1 MTTQRPAAAI
11 PANNTAMND
20 IRTSIATHLASKNVP
35 PTPAWL
41 ASFLPSIRTST
52 PLQALQK
59 TALFRILATDITT
72 SLATIPATSLPANI
86 ANAAVKELR
95 LPGPIVVQVLDI
107 EDIGHSR
114 WSQFEALEAQ
124 ERGETRRGHEV
135 IRVIPEEG
143 NVPAP
148 VNASAGPHKL
158 LLQDGK
164 GTKVYGFEMRDVGG
178 VNVGMGIGAKLV
190 LRGVTVA
197 RGVVMLEPGGVEV
210 LGGKVEAWDKK
221 WREERKEVLK
231 QQAGVGLGGKEHT
244 IAKNAAAQ
252 ATPETHGSA
261 TPPRASSTSEEQRE
275 PELLVDVTVSAV
287 SGK

>member
-72 SLATIPATSLPANI
+72 TLATIPATSLPANI

-124 ERGETRRGHEV
+124 KRGETRRGHEV

-164 GTKVYGFEMRDVGG
+164 GTKVYGFEMRDVGA
-178 VNVGMGIGAKLV
+178 VNVGMGIGAKMV

-231 QQAGVGLGGKEHT
+231 QQAGVGLDG
-244 IAKNAAAQ
+244 
-252 ATPETHGSA
+252 
-261 TPPRASSTSEEQRE
+261 
-275 PELLVDVTVSAV
+275 
-287 SGK
+287 